1 MVCTLDTIRARGRC
15 RGSSHVVAPRRVTLV
30 QRMLVGGNLPPRIPS
45 LNHSLAH
52 FHSLSSILAAIV
64 FGLLVVLCN
73 GEGYFIQGR
82 RCIRKGQLT

>member
-45 LNHSLAH
+45 LNHSLVH
-52 FHSLSSILAAIV
+52 FHTLSLPFSRPSSLVYSSFSAMAKGISFKGVDA
-64 FGLLVVLCN
+64 FGKVS
-73 GEGYFIQGR
+73 
-82 RCIRKGQLT
+82 